1 MVNITKGG
9 DEGAPKVNAGRR
21 DFLKQSLTGG
31 VALGAM
37 GILGAGLTGCKTQK
51 DRDEEITKIQPLT
64 ETKDFDESLK
74 NTIENLM
81 DLYES
86 LELRAAKEFYTTNKL
101 SGNVYL
107 LNIVALALNDIT
119 RSQLAKMDDNIKQ
132 RMNNMIFK
140 INNKHSGQAI
150 IEEGLQFYSSD
161 LFAKKYPQLVPVIEE
176 WKKKNGK

>member
-1 MVNITKGG
+1 
-9 DEGAPKVNAGRR
+9 
-21 DFLKQSLTGG
+21 
-31 VALGAM
+31 
-37 GILGAGLTGCKTQK
+37 
-51 DRDEEITKIQPLT
+51 
-64 ETKDFDESLK
+64 
-74 NTIENLM
+74 M

-140 INNKHSGQAI
+140 INNKHS
-150 IEEGLQFYSSD
+150 
-161 LFAKKYPQLVPVIEE
+161 
-176 WKKKNGK
+176 